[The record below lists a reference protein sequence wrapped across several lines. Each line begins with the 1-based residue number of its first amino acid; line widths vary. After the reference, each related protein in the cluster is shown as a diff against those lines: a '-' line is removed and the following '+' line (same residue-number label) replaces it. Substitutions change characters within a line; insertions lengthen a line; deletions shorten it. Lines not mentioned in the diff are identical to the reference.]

1 MVRPLRIEYEN
12 ASYHITVRG
21 NERRT
26 IFRDDYDR
34 DIFLEII
41 QAAYNRFN
49 FIIHAF
55 VLMDNHFH
63 LLMETPDANLSASMH
78 HINGVY
84 TQAFNRRYNRAGHLF
99 QGRYKSIVVDCN
111 EYYLELIRYIHL
123 NPWHARMERRLGAF
137 KYSGHSA
144 IMSKKWADRWKGWY
158 DIGSILKE
166 FGRREKEAIRRYR
179 EFVEAGKGMKNPLEK
194 TIGGYALGGKEFADW
209 LWEEFIEGR
218 EDKEITMP
226 SEMRPRIEI
235 SALVSAVGSE
245 YDLTEA
251 DIFKKGNN
259 TIGMN
264 EGRGMVLFIMNRHTG
279 MTQREIGK
287 LAGGIKRAAVSEMV
301 RRFKRLVEEDDE
313 TRKIYQRIMKTL
325 R

>member
-1 MVRPLRIEYEN
+1 MARPLRIEYEN
-12 ASYHITVRG
+12 AFYHITVRG
-21 NERRT
+21 NERRA

-34 DIFLEII
+34 DIFLETI

-84 TQAFNRRYNRAGHLF
+84 TQAFNRRYKRVGHLF
-99 QGRYKSIVVDCN
+99 QGRYKSIVVDRG

-123 NPWHARMERRLGAF
+123 NPWRARMERRFGDF

-144 IMSKKWADRWKGWY
+144 IMSKKWADRWRTWY
-158 DIGSILKE
+158 DVGSILKE

-209 LWEEFIEGR
+209 LWGEFIEGR

-226 SEMRPRIEI
+226 SEMKPRIEI
-235 SALVSAVGSE
+235 SDVVSVVGSE
-245 YDLTEA
+245 YGLTET

-259 TIGMN
+259 RIGMN

-287 LAGGIKRAAVSEMV
+287 RAGGIKRAAVSETV
-301 RRFKRLVEEDDE
+301 RRLERLIEEDDE
-313 TRKIYQRIMKTL
+313 TRKTYQQIMKTL
-325 R
+325 G